1 MDTVGVRAAVV
12 FALGAILVVG
22 AALGWASTPS
32 EPDGPT
38 LPVPSFSG
46 TTPSAQDPA
55 NLAKRSTLL
64 PIDCADVL
72 SKPVDAA
79 ALLAQPVGSLDSS
92 SIIGVPSPSVGML
105 ERLTCTYHRVNQKD
119 PVLVLWMAAFT
130 DAGAAAD
137 QRDRNIAAER
147 GDTGASRDVP
157 LGRARATM
165 LTEPSQY
172 VLMLAY
178 DRYDITLTLPKGVV
192 PDAQVEPVLVDLA
205 RRVWPDIAPPAATVS
220 PSGIAPRAVTAG
232 NTTEAPKQ
240 AR

>member
-1 MDTVGVRAAVV
+1 M
-12 FALGAILVVG
+12 G
-22 AALGWASTPS
+22 AALGWAATPS

-46 TTPSAQDPA
+46 QPPAARDPA
-55 NLAKRSTLL
+55 NLATRSTLL

-79 ALLAQPVGSLDSS
+79 ALLAQPVGSLDARG
-92 SIIGVPSPSVGML
+92 IVGMPAPSVGML
-105 ERLTCTYHRVNQKD
+105 ERLTCTYHRVNQQD
-119 PVLVLWMAAFT
+119 PVLVLWMAAFS

-137 QRDRNIAAER
+137 QRDRNIADQR
-147 GDTGASRDVP
+147 GDTMASRDVP
-157 LGRARATM
+157 FGRARATL
-165 LTEPSQY
+165 LTQPSQY
-172 VLMLAY
+172 LLMLAY

-205 RRVWPDIAPPAATVS
+205 RRVWPDVAPPAATAPPGGTAS
-220 PSGIAPRAVTAG
+220 PAVTARTG
-232 NTTEAPKQ
+232 EARAPRQ